1 MSLNNEVILANR
13 KDDEI
18 DLLELFGLLWR
29 KKWWVLLSGLIG
41 AVLAG
46 VYTFTAKEEWTS
58 KTEIIP
64 PNASNL
70 GDYLTLRKEYARI
83 VGEPLDAGT
92 LSATLYGNFDLFLHS
107 LDDREEFLKSSPYF
121 QSQLEGKTEEQKHH
135 FIYNF
140 ARKNI
145 NIVKPDPKK
154 EPDTIGRKISLTAEN
169 PALAQSLLKDYLNV
183 LSTKAFRTDISAFQ
197 IAVNEKIKD
206 LTFEYEVIGHNQVV
220 YKNIQ
225 LRNLDKAYLT
235 AQKAGIKEYSRAIS
249 LGDNTAAIAANV
261 LASDAKIP
269 LSDSQLS
276 DSSYLFMLGE
286 RYLKAQIDTLS
297 NKSIIY
303 PARYYEIERQLD
315 ALKPISDKLNS
326 SKAMVVSI
334 NYLSSPD
341 YPFNRDKPKR
351 LIILLVGLFMGVLI
365 SIITILILSM
375 LRKLNYKLK

>member
-41 AVLAG
+41 ALLAG
-46 VYTFTAKEEWTS
+46 IYAFTAKEEWTS

-70 GDYLTLRKEYARI
+70 GDYLILRKEYARI
-83 VGEPLDAGT
+83 VGESLDSGA
-92 LSATLYGNFDLFLHS
+92 LSATLHGNFDLFLYS

-235 AQKAGIKEYSRAIS
+235 AQKAEIKEYSRAIS